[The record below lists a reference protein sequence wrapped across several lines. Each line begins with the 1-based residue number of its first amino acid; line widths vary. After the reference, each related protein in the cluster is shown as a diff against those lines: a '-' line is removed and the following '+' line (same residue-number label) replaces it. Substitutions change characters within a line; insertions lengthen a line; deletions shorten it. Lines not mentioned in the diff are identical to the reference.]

1 MTQRIRTVADAAR
14 TGAASAD
21 AALYAAVA
29 RSTGSSRLDEALSR
43 LSNAADHSKISLA
56 IAALLATRSGAPR
69 RGAVRGLA
77 AIGLTSASAN
87 LLGKRL
93 FSRRRPDWDM
103 IGVPLRRRVRM
114 PASTAFPSGHS
125 ASAAAFAVAVSSE
138 VPAAAL
144 PLGALAAAV
153 GYSRVHTGV
162 HYPGDVLAG
171 FALGAACAAA
181 VIAADRRRTRPSAG
195 VSAGEA
201 APGS

>member
-1 MTQRIRTVADAAR
+1 MTIRSIRTAVDTAR
-14 TGAASAD
+14 SAAASAD
-21 AALYAAVA
+21 AALYTVVA
-29 RSTGSSRLDEALSR
+29 RSTGSSGLDEGLSR

-56 IAALLATRSGAPR
+56 IAALLAARPGAPR
-69 RGAVRGLA
+69 RGALRGLA

-93 FSRRRPDWDM
+93 FGRRRPDWDA

-114 PASTAFPSGHS
+114 PSSTAFPSGHS
-125 ASAAAFAVAVSSE
+125 ASAAAFAVAVASE

-144 PLGALAAAV
+144 PLGALAAVV

-162 HYPGDVLAG
+162 HYPGDVVAG

-181 VIAADRRRTRPSAG
+181 VIVLDRRRREPAA
-195 VSAGEA
+195 SAGEA